1 MNEAARVACLL
12 HFNVASKKAQQQ
24 TCKGRINVFPLSI
37 YVYIY
42 TAHLS
47 YAESLQNTA
56 AAIDFFV
63 NRVSYQLSK
72 LSDKKYFCL
81 INEIA
86 YWFTL

>member
-1 MNEAARVACLL
+1 M
-12 HFNVASKKAQQQ
+12 
-24 TCKGRINVFPLSI
+24 FPLSI

-81 INEIA
+81 INEI
-86 YWFTL
+86 LKCKPISKLQILIV